1 MLGGLGSIWG
11 ALLGGII
18 VGVIE
23 SVGPQF
29 MAATWT
35 EAVVY
40 ALFLLFLFFKPSG
53 LFGVKYDW

>member
-1 MLGGLGSIWG
+1 M
-11 ALLGGII
+11 I

-29 MAATWT
+29 MTATWP
-35 EAVVY
+35 EAIVY
-40 ALFLLFLFFKPSG
+40 GLFLVFLFLKPSG